1 MNYSTERDFGKD
13 LQKYNEVSPKP
24 SHASPRLAMIHH
36 DSPFHASPRLA
47 MILLTPIR
55 CSCRNGTHINPKK

>member
-13 LQKYNEVSPKP
+13 LPKYNEVSPKP
-24 SHASPRLAMIHH
+24 S
-36 DSPFHASPRLA
+36 HASPRLA